1 MAAFDTNRPFAAT
14 DSASRIGAVLMAA
27 TGTSHS
33 TASGAS
39 FGGIRAA
46 LNALKN
52 WNDSRLTRNSL
63 AALSDREL
71 DDIGLGRGD
80 IERVSFRG

>member
-1 MAAFDTNRPFAAT
+1 MAAYDTNRPFAAT

-27 TGTSHS
+27 TGTSRS
-33 TASGAS
+33 VAPNVA

-46 LNALKN
+46 FRALQS
-52 WNDSRLTRNSL
+52 WNDARLTRNSL

-71 DDIGLGRGD
+71 DDIGLNRGD
-80 IERVSFRG
+80 IERVSYRA